1 MKRLLGAL
9 IVAAGIAPLA
19 AQPTAQPITIRA
31 AQVVDGKG
39 GTVAGG
45 VVTVRGSKIER
56 VAAGGGAVTYDLG
69 SLTLLPG
76 FIDTHVH
83 IGWHFDANGRYA
95 GGQEPADQAALYGA
109 ENAFV
114 TLLAGFTTV
123 QSVGAASDKPLR
135 DAIARG
141 ILPGPR
147 VLTSLGQVS
156 NAKWTPEQLREDIRT
171 KKKNGADLIKI
182 FASESIRTGGT
193 PTLSQEQLD
202 AACGEARAQGLRSM
216 VHAHSAEAMMRA
228 ARAGCTVV
236 EHGAL
241 ATQEAFNL
249 LAEKGVYFDP
259 NIGLV
264 TQNYLE
270 NRQRFLGIGSYTEE
284 GFAAMEKALALK
296 DQMFTM
302 AIRTPKLK
310 IVMGTDAVAGAHG
323 QNARETIERVKS
335 GQKPMDAVVG
345 LTSLAAESMN
355 LGTTIGTI
363 AANYEADL
371 VAVEGD
377 PLMDITALQRVR
389 FVMKSGKIY
398 KR

>member
-1 MKRLLGAL
+1 MKTICAL
-9 IVAAGIAPLA
+9 FLIAGVAALA
-19 AQPTAQPITIRA
+19 AQQPPSPITIRA
-31 AQVVDGKG
+31 ARVLDGR
-39 GTVAGG
+39 GG
-45 VVTVRGSKIER
+45 VQPNTVVTTRGSRIER
-56 VAAGGGAVTYDLG
+56 VAAASGPVTHDLG
-69 SLTLLPG
+69 TLTLLPG

-95 GGQEPADQAALYGA
+95 AGQEPADQAALYGA
-109 ENAFV
+109 ENAYV
-114 TLLAGFTTV
+114 TLMAGFTTV
-123 QSVGAASDKPLR
+123 QSVGSASDKPLR

-147 VLTSLGQVS
+147 ILTSLGQIT
-156 NAKWTPEQLREDIRT
+156 NAKWTPQQIRDEI
-171 KKKNGADLIKI
+171 KKKKADGADLIKI

-202 AACGEARAQGLRSM
+202 AACGEARAQGLRAM

-228 ARAGCTVV
+228 ARASCTVV

-270 NRQRFLGIGSYTEE
+270 NKQRFLGIGSYTEE
-284 GFAAMEKALALK
+284 GFAAMEKALTLK

-302 AIRTPKLK
+302 AIKTPRLK

-335 GQKPMDAVVG
+335 GQKPMEAIVG

-355 LGTTIGTI
+355 LGDTIGAI
-363 AANYEADL
+363 APGLEADL
-371 VAVEGD
+371 IAVEGD
-377 PLMDITALQRVR
+377 PLTDITALQRVR
-389 FVMKSGKIY
+389 FVMKGGKVY
-398 KR
+398 RR